1 MKQKIKKLGIL
12 FLLMILFNT
21 SQEKEC
27 LAIKKCVITVP
38 VAKEQAT
45 ENMDAASYDETV
57 PLSPISRFL
66 LIKY

>member
-21 SQEKEC
+21 SQEKEISVC
-27 LAIKKCVITVP
+27 AEKCPVSLAATRVES
-38 VAKEQAT
+38 AKE
-45 ENMDAASYDETV
+45 EAAIDDELV
-57 PLSPISRFL
+57 PLSPISRFI

>member
-1 MKQKIKKLGIL
+1 MKQNIKVTAIL

-27 LAIKKCVITVP
+27 TSITKCIADAPAAPKKAV
-38 VAKEQAT
+38 
-45 ENMDAASYDETV
+45 ENINTASDDELV
-57 PLSPISRFL
+57 PLSPISRFI

>member
-1 MKQKIKKLGIL
+1 MKQKIKKLSIF

-27 LAIKKCVITVP
+27 ISIKQCVAAAPAAPIKTT
-38 VAKEQAT
+38 AEI
-45 ENMDAASYDETV
+45 DAASYDELV
-57 PLSPISRFL
+57 PLSPISRFI